1 MDNSFYFNTPIKRIE
16 KPEYLNSL
24 INFTELHIKESKKEL
39 KKFIEERNKNLN
51 KDIKDRGI
59 SYHSTPLMKYDE
71 TRNFSDYVLNVS
83 EVFLKE
89 IGYDLN
95 NYKMFMTELWVQEFS
110 KNGGGYHESHVH
122 YDSHISGFY
131 FLKCSENTSY
141 PVFHDPRPAKRV
153 TQLPLINEK
162 EITLGSDKIFYKV
175 TPGTFLFFPS
185 YLEHEF
191 IPDLGIDP
199 FRFIHFNVQAIR
211 K

>member
-1 MDNSFYFNTPIKRIE
+1 
-16 KPEYLNSL
+16 
-24 INFTELHIKESKKEL
+24 
-39 KKFIEERNKNLN
+39 
-51 KDIKDRGI
+51 
-59 SYHSTPLMKYDE
+59 
-71 TRNFSDYVLNVS
+71 
-83 EVFLKE
+83 
-89 IGYDLN
+89 
-95 NYKMFMTELWVQEFS
+95 
-110 KNGGGYHESHVH
+110 
-122 YDSHISGFY
+122 
-131 FLKCSENTSY
+131 
-141 PVFHDPRPAKRV
+141 VFHDPRPAKRV